1 MTLYDVLVSG
11 FKENDFDGFELRLH
25 SFSGQF
31 PEMEL
36 ADTIVK
42 RDGGLY
48 LQWRKPGCVVRETG
62 NGWSMSLDV
71 AIRGGR
77 DHASLLVYRHYN
89 SRALQ
94 LDVNM
99 LTGEFPNALAEA
111 LGRTRVKSKR
121 IPTHPRGDAEMIA
134 GPVAEAS

>member
-1 MTLYDVLVSG
+1 MKSG
-11 FKENDFDGFELRLH
+11 
-25 SFSGQF
+25 
-31 PEMEL
+31 
-36 ADTIVK
+36 DTGLK
-42 RDGGLY
+42 RDGGSY
-48 LQWRKPGCVVRETG
+48 LHWRKPGSVHRETG
-62 NGWSMSLDV
+62 NGWSLSLDL

-111 LGRTRVKSKR
+111 LGRARVKGRRMPAS
-121 IPTHPRGDAEMIA
+121 PLADEMEALAES
-134 GPVAEAS
+134 VEEAS